1 MVNAAVILA
10 AGKGVR
16 MRSAYPKVVHKVSG
30 RPMIQHVVHAVQA
43 AGITEIYVV
52 VGHGREHVIE
62 SLSGFEVEFIVQE
75 QQLGTGHALKQ
86 AESGI
91 KNHVDRVLVLS
102 GDTPLIR
109 SSTLTSLLAWHIE
122 NNAAATVLSAR
133 VDDPAGYGRIIRNED
148 QSLYRIIEEKDARP
162 EQKAIK
168 EINAGIYCFNRSEV
182 FPRLS
187 ALTTN
192 NAQGEYYLT
201 DVLSLMIDD
210 GLKVGVVVC
219 EDSNDVLGINDRVQL
234 AYCEALMRRRKNVEL
249 MKAGVTIIAP
259 ETVFIDQG
267 VEIGA
272 DTIIRPNTII
282 EGHTVIGEECD
293 IGPWA
298 RITNTV
304 VGKKVSIEAARI
316 IDAHI
321 GDECTIGPFS
331 YLRPGTRLAKGVK
344 VGDFVEIKNSNIGEY
359 SKIPHLS
366 YVGDAQVGIKV
377 NIGAGTIT
385 CNYDGVNKYP
395 TFLEDGVFIGSNT
408 NLVAPVRIGRNS
420 VTGAGS
426 TITRDVPPDS
436 LAVERAQQRNIK
448 GWYRKSKDDQEVT

>member
-1 MVNAAVILA
+1 
-10 AGKGVR
+10 
-16 MRSAYPKVVHKVSG
+16 
-30 RPMIQHVVHAVQA
+30 
-43 AGITEIYVV
+43 
-52 VGHGREHVIE
+52 
-62 SLSGFEVEFIVQE
+62 
-75 QQLGTGHALKQ
+75 
-86 AESGI
+86 
-91 KNHVDRVLVLS
+91 
-102 GDTPLIR
+102 
-109 SSTLTSLLAWHIE
+109 
-122 NNAAATVLSAR
+122 
-133 VDDPAGYGRIIRNED
+133 
-148 QSLYRIIEEKDARP
+148 
-162 EQKAIK
+162 
-168 EINAGIYCFNRSEV
+168 
-182 FPRLS
+182 
-187 ALTTN
+187 
-192 NAQGEYYLT
+192 
-201 DVLSLMIDD
+201 MIDD